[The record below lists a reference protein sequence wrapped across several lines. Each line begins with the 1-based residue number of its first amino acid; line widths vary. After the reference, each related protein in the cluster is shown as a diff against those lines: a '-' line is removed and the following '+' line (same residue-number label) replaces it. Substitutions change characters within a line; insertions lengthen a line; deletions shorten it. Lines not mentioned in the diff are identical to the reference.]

1 MPIAKSG
8 FRRPPGT
15 GSPTTKLLLGHGSK
29 PGLRPDPAGLATL
42 GPVAKVCPLTIDRA
56 VAEPG
61 LGLERELGLWL
72 ELVSSWHFPDH
83 KPVFFGLGQRRLAYP
98 NRRRFE
104 FCRVFAGAGRS
115 KQVAGWQVGRWQR
128 LVGWLLADERK
139 RNGVAWLGG
148 CQSCLTVCQTC
159 QTGLPRL
166 SNRIYESLLFWPLGR
181 NSLFRFWSGLFCVSL
196 KAFKPELNRN
206 PIAYWSYHQG
216 LCLYSATK
224 PGQNYPSSQ

>member
-29 PGLRPDPAGLATL
+29 PGLRTDPAGFATL

-56 VAEPG
+56 VAKPG

-72 ELVSSWHFPDH
+72 ELVSSRHFPDH

-104 FCRVFAGAGRS
+104 FCRFLQG
-115 KQVAGWQVGRWQR
+115 QVGPSRWQVGRLAGGRGW
-128 LVGWLLADERK
+128 LVGYWRMKEK
-139 RNGVAWLGG
+139 ETGSLG
-148 CQSCLTVCQTC
+148 
-159 QTGLPRL
+159 
-166 SNRIYESLLFWPLGR
+166 
-181 NSLFRFWSGLFCVSL
+181 
-196 KAFKPELNRN
+196 
-206 PIAYWSYHQG
+206 
-216 LCLYSATK
+216 
-224 PGQNYPSSQ
+224 